1 MLVEYQA
8 GPPCRGKTDWPST
21 GHDSVAAGT
30 WRDSSKD
37 GSSQR
42 KHWIDTMMDLEDS
55 PVL

>member
-37 GSSQR
+37 GCSQR
-42 KHWIDTMMDLEDS
+42 KHWTDTMMDLEDS